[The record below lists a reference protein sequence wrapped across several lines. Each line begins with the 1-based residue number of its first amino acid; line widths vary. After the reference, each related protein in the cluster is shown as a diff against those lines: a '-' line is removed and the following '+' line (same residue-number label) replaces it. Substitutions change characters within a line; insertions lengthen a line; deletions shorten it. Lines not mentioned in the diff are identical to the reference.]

1 MTQHRVDASKTKC
14 QSFGRCVKLL
24 PETFGLDENR
34 KVQLLNI
41 EGVANEQLV
50 RAAKGCPYRAI
61 AITDV
66 ETGQQLFPPVRR
78 NDVPAE

>member
-1 MTQHRVDASKTKC
+1 MSQHRVDANKAKC
-14 QSFGRCVKLL
+14 QSFGRCAKLL
-24 PETFGLDENR
+24 PETFELDENR

-61 AITDV
+61 TITDG
-66 ETGQQLFPPVRR
+66 ETGEQLFPPVRK
-78 NDVPAE
+78 